1 MLFKYTGV
9 AQNGKSVNGTI
20 EATDKNEAIAKLKA
34 RSVYYKKISE
44 YSPSLLSKIKFKKK
58 ERIKAS
64 ILSTL
69 SRDLAVYLNAGI
81 SIVNGIK
88 LASSQYSNN
97 KKVASFLSSLAT
109 FLDEGKS
116 FSVSLE
122 LQQVYDLPL
131 FYRQSIKVSEDG
143 GILGEVLMEL
153 SKFLKEQER
162 IAKQISS
169 ALAYPLFIIL
179 VSVLMISFMMV
190 VVVPKITS
198 IFAQMNEELPP
209 ITQFTIGAS
218 EFLSSYWHILAI
230 LFVMIVVLFKL
241 ALQMNRSFKYLFD
254 LFILKIPFFGKTV
267 EVTELARFSY
277 MSSMLLR
284 SGLPFVQAITLSS
297 RILKNSVIA
306 DLFQD
311 AANRVVEGE
320 RLSTTLHGAEYKL
333 QKSFVQAIA
342 LGEETSELQSILSN
356 LSNLYFEENRDRI
369 GIFLSLL
376 EPILMLVVGGA
387 VGFIIAS
394 MLLPIFSLNI
404 S

>member
-1 MLFKYTGV
+1 MLFKYTGIS
-9 AQNGKSVNGTI
+9 QNGKNVSGTI
-20 EATDKNEAIAKLKA
+20 EATDKHEAIAKLKA
-34 RSVYYKKISE
+34 RSIYYKKIGE
-44 YSPSLLSKIKFKKK
+44 YTPSILSKIKFKKK
-58 ERIKAS
+58 EKIKTA

-116 FSVSLE
+116 FSVALE

-143 GILGEVLMEL
+143 GILAEVLSEL

-162 IAKQISS
+162 ISKQVSS

-218 EFLSSYWHILAI
+218 EFLSSYWHLLAI
-230 LFVMIVVLFKL
+230 GFVVAIALFKA
-241 ALQMNRSFKYLFD
+241 ALVMNRTLKYSYD

-277 MSSMLLR
+277 MTSMLLR
-284 SGLPFVQAITLSS
+284 SGLPFVQALNLSS

-306 DLFQD
+306 DLFQSS
-311 AANRVVEGE
+311 ANRVVEGE
-320 RLSTTLHGAEYKL
+320 RLSVTLHGARYKL

-356 LSNLYFEENRDRI
+356 LSALYFEENRDRI

-376 EPILMLVVGGA
+376 EPVLMLVVGGA

-404 S
+404 G